1 MIPPLCERE
10 PSLTW
15 KPAVEDKGF
24 VTDCSENCDLTQV
37 FVADNSPI
45 SGWKYS
51 LLI

>member
-10 PSLTW
+10 LSLTW
-15 KPAVEDKGF
+15 KHAVEDKGF
-24 VTDCSENCDLTQV
+24 VTDCSENCDLIQV
-37 FVADNSPI
+37 FVADNNPI